1 MKISSGYNFVPINK
15 EVFHPLWAS
24 KVSQDIP
31 FSDGEDGIIEV
42 TLDNVSPLFVRNGAA
57 TNEDKV
63 YSSYVEDDG
72 EKRFFIPGSSLKGML
87 RSVLEVFS
95 FSKMFAGKQF
105 VDRSFGFRSFDGNK
119 SSIKDYPNLMKNVH
133 AGWLEQDGDQYTLYP
148 CDGEFES
155 IPYSG
160 VEALFPEYKEVE
172 KISNAWKKNSALV
185 GKNKELYPEYSEGYR
200 LVCCGH
206 IGKRNV
212 EYLFPSQTKEGLS
225 INKDIALKFFTVY
238 EQTPDFKK
246 ICKYLEEGHRLAVFY
261 ILKDDN
267 VDALGLSKFFR
278 YPYKDSLKN
287 MVGKQQDQE
296 ESDPDLP
303 ETMFGY
309 TGGNDS
315 LKGRIHIGH
324 AFCAETVHEEELG
337 DVKGVLGQPKPS
349 FYPFYLKQDN
359 NPFKTLDNAEG
370 IAGRKVYRIHK
381 DGTVTSLSS
390 NGNKNV
396 ESHFK
401 PIPAGHHFK
410 FKISLH
416 NLRPVETGALL
427 SALTFHGT
435 KNVWHNLGMAKGYG
449 YGKVNISDINLK
461 GLSMNVDQY
470 LHEFEKEMNVFCAEK
485 GLGEWYLQSE
495 IGSLLSIHAEHDDD
509 IVKYMS
515 LEEYKEARS
524 NDNFH
529 LLKRDEVTVKLVSK
543 LTEEDKKAIEEKKMK
558 ERKIAFRKENE
569 SLYEEVDKL
578 ENERKYSE
586 AIQKIDRIIEKLE
599 KVQLD
604 SKDEQE
610 HKEQL
615 IQKLNELAKGPEK
628 KVAGSLDE
636 IMNEKYELGTNAG
649 RFKISQYKVMKKK
662 TEKYLND
669 KNRNCLTDEEIHML
683 KEVFNRLKNNPD
695 RKDRKDFDNGKL
707 KEDFEKWLEN
717 KKK

>member
-15 EVFHPLWAS
+15 EVFHPSWAS

-87 RSVLEVFS
+87 RSVLEVLS
-95 FSKMFAGKQF
+95 FSKMLAGKQF

-155 IPYSG
+155 IPYSR
-160 VEALFPEYKEVE
+160 VEALFPEYKKVE
-172 KISNAWKKNSALV
+172 QISNAWKKNSALV
-185 GKNKELYPEYSEGYR
+185 GKNEELYPKASKGYR

-206 IGKRNV
+206 MRKRNV

-225 INKDIALKFFTVY
+225 INKDTALKFFTVY

-261 ILKDDN
+261 ILKDNN
-267 VDALGLSKFFR
+267 VDALGLSKYFR

-287 MVGKQQDQE
+287 MVGKQQAQGK
-296 ESDPDLP
+296 SDPDLS

-309 TGGNDS
+309 TGCDDS

-337 DVKGVLGQPKPS
+337 DVKGVLGQPKSS
-349 FYPFYLKQDN
+349 FYPFYLKQEK

-470 LHEFEKEMNVFCAEK
+470 LREFEKEMNVFCAEK
-485 GLGEWYLQSE
+485 GLGEWHQQIE
-495 IGSLLSIHAEHDDD
+495 IGSLLSIHAEHDDAV
-509 IVKYMS
+509 VKYMS
-515 LEEYKEARS
+515 LDEYKDARS
-524 NDNFH
+524 NENFH
-529 LLKRDEVTVKLVSK
+529 LLDKDETRLNVVSK

-558 ERKIAFRKENE
+558 VRKVAFRKENE
-569 SLYEEVDKL
+569 SLYEEVDQL

-636 IMNEKYELGTNAG
+636 IMNERYELGTNAG

-669 KNRNCLTDEEIHML
+669 KNRNCLTDEEINML
-683 KEVFNRLKNNPD
+683 KEVFKRLKDDPD

-707 KEDFEKWLEN
+707 EKDFEKWLDN

>member
-15 EVFHPLWAS
+15 EVFHPSWAS

-87 RSVLEVFS
+87 RSVLEVLS
-95 FSKMFAGKQF
+95 FSKMLAGKQF

-155 IPYSG
+155 IPYSR
-160 VEALFPEYKEVE
+160 VEALFPEYKKVE
-172 KISNAWKKNSALV
+172 QISNAWKKNSALV
-185 GKNKELYPEYSEGYR
+185 GKNEELYPKASKGYR

-206 IGKRNV
+206 MRKRNV

-225 INKDIALKFFTVY
+225 INKDTALKFFTVY

-261 ILKDDN
+261 ILKDNN
-267 VDALGLSKFFR
+267 VDALGLSKYFR

-287 MVGKQQDQE
+287 MVGKQQAQGK
-296 ESDPDLP
+296 SDPDLS

-309 TGGNDS
+309 TGCDDS

-349 FYPFYLKQDN
+349 FYPFYLKQEK

-470 LHEFEKEMNVFCAEK
+470 LREFEKEMNVFCAEK
-485 GLGEWYLQSE
+485 GLSEWHQQIE
-495 IGSLLSIHAEHDDD
+495 IGSLLSIHAEHDDAV
-509 IVKYMS
+509 VKYMS
-515 LEEYKEARS
+515 LDEYKDARS
-524 NDNFH
+524 NENFH
-529 LLKRDEVTVKLVSK
+529 LLDKDETRLNVVSK

-558 ERKIAFRKENE
+558 VRKVAFRKENE
-569 SLYEEVDKL
+569 SLYEEVDQL

-636 IMNEKYELGTNAG
+636 IMNERYEFGTNAG

-669 KNRNCLTDEEIHML
+669 KNRNCLTDEEINML
-683 KEVFNRLKNNPD
+683 KEVFKRLKDDPD

-707 KEDFEKWLEN
+707 EKDFEKWLDN

>member
-1 MKISSGYNFVPINK
+1 
-15 EVFHPLWAS
+15 
-24 KVSQDIP
+24 
-31 FSDGEDGIIEV
+31 
-42 TLDNVSPLFVRNGAA
+42 
-57 TNEDKV
+57 
-63 YSSYVEDDG
+63 
-72 EKRFFIPGSSLKGML
+72 ML
-87 RSVLEVFS
+87 
-95 FSKMFAGKQF
+95 AGKQF

-155 IPYSG
+155 IPYSR
-160 VEALFPEYKEVE
+160 VEALFPEYKKVE
-172 KISNAWKKNSALV
+172 QISNAWKKNSALV
-185 GKNKELYPEYSEGYR
+185 GKNEELYPKASKGYR

-206 IGKRNV
+206 MRKRNV

-225 INKDIALKFFTVY
+225 INKDTALKFFTVY

-261 ILKDDN
+261 ILKDNN
-267 VDALGLSKFFR
+267 VDALGLSKYFR

-287 MVGKQQDQE
+287 MVGKQQAQGK
-296 ESDPDLP
+296 SDPDLS

-309 TGGNDS
+309 TGCDDS

-337 DVKGVLGQPKPS
+337 DVKGVLGQPKSS
-349 FYPFYLKQDN
+349 FYPFYLKQEK

-435 KNVWHNLGMAKGYG
+435 KNVWHNLGLAKGYG

-470 LHEFEKEMNVFCAEK
+470 LREFEKEMNVFCAEK
-485 GLGEWYLQSE
+485 GLGEWHQQIE
-495 IGSLLSIHAEHDDD
+495 IGSLLSIHAEHDDAV
-509 IVKYMS
+509 VKYMS
-515 LEEYKEARS
+515 LDEYKDARS
-524 NDNFH
+524 NENFH
-529 LLKRDEVTVKLVSK
+529 LLDKDETRLNVVSK

-558 ERKIAFRKENE
+558 VRKVAFRKENE
-569 SLYEEVDKL
+569 SLYEEVDQL

-636 IMNEKYELGTNAG
+636 IMNERYEFGTNAG

-669 KNRNCLTDEEIHML
+669 KNRNCLTDEEINML
-683 KEVFNRLKNNPD
+683 KEVFKRLKDDPD

-707 KEDFEKWLEN
+707 KEDFEKWLDN